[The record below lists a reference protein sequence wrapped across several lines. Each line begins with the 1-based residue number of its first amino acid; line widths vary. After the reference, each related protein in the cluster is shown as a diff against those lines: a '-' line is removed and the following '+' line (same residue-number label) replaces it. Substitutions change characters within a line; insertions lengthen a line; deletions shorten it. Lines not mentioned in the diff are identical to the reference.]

1 MGLSPRLMT
10 PHRLLFVALFV
21 VTSARA
27 GAAEK
32 YVLISPAGPIGT
44 LTIEQKAGVVSNTW
58 NVDDN
63 GRGSKL
69 VERAVLEKDGRP
81 RTWELEGKGWFGAPV
96 KERFAIEGGKAQW
109 ISLDDHGEADGKDA
123 LYLVNN
129 GTPYSLA
136 VYLKVLLASKGLT
149 HAVLPSG
156 TLRLEKLREVEVGA
170 GKTKEKLTAYAL
182 WGLDLAP
189 SFLLARKN
197 QLVASLSPGWVTVE
211 ERHQADYEALST
223 LATELSGA
231 AMQKLT
237 STVRHPI
244 EGALWITNVHVFD
257 SETGKVGPLT
267 SVGVFRDR
275 IVAVGEPAPAD
286 AQRVD
291 GGGGTLLPGL
301 IDSHAH
307 LGIWDGPLHLAS
319 GVTFARDPGNDNAQL
334 LSLEQHLTRGDFV
347 GPRVKRSGFLEG
359 QSQFSAHLGFVIDS
373 EQQALEKVRW
383 YADHGF
389 WGVKIYNSMN
399 PDFVKGIAAEA
410 HRLGLHVSGHVPAFM
425 SSTRALEDGYDEIN
439 HINQLVLSLMIDV
452 AKEDTRT
459 PLRFTALGERSAKLD
474 LKGEPF
480 QKLVKL
486 LKDKKATLEPTMA
499 TFASLVLARP
509 GTVTRVDAAWLS
521 HAPATVQRARATAL
535 LDVPAEKFPLYDAS
549 WKRLGEALL
558 ALHQAGVPLVPG
570 TDDVAGLML
579 HSELEEWV
587 KAGISP
593 ADTLRAATLGGARF
607 LGLEVQQGTIARGK
621 RADLYLVEGDP
632 TQDISVIRKGRLT
645 LEDGVFYYPDELH
658 QALGI
663 TPFAAR
669 AVVKDSGK

>member
-1 MGLSPRLMT
+1 MP
-10 PHRLLFVALFV
+10 PFRLLVAMLLV
-21 VTSARA
+21 VTSLRSL
-27 GAAEK
+27 AAEK

-44 LTIEQKAGVVSNTW
+44 LTVEDKAGVISNVW
-58 NVDDN
+58 NADDN

-69 VERAVLEKDGRP
+69 VEHLVLEKDGRP
-81 RTWELEGKGWFGAPV
+81 RSWELEGKGWYGAPV
-96 KERFAIEGGKAQW
+96 KERFLIEGGKAKW
-109 ISLDDHGEADGKDA
+109 TSLDDHGEADAKDA
-123 LYLVNN
+123 LYLTNN
-129 GTPYSLA
+129 GTPYSVA

-156 TLRLEKLREVEVGA
+156 SLRLEKVREVEIGS
-170 GKTKEKLTAYAL
+170 GKTKEKVIAYAL
-182 WGLDLAP
+182 WGLDLTP
-189 SFLLARKN
+189 SFLLARRS
-197 QLVASLSPGWVTVE
+197 QLVASISPGWVFVE
-211 ERHQADYEALST
+211 EKHQPDFQALSD

-237 STVRHPI
+237 TSVRHPI
-244 EGALWITNVHVFD
+244 DGALWITNVHVFD
-257 SETGKVGPLT
+257 SETGKVGPIT
-267 SVGVFRDR
+267 TVGVFREL

-286 AQRVD
+286 AQVVD

-301 IDSHAH
+301 IDAHAH

-319 GVTFARDPGNDNAQL
+319 GVTLARDPGNDNAQL

-347 GPRVKRSGFLEG
+347 GPRVKSSGFLEG
-359 QSQFSAHLGFVIDS
+359 QSQFSAHLGFVIS
-373 EQQALEKVRW
+373 TEQEAREKVRW
-383 YADHGF
+383 YAAHGY

-399 PDFVKGIAAEA
+399 PEFVKGIAAEA

-439 HINQLVLSLMIDV
+439 HINQLLLSLMIDV

-459 PLRFTALGERSAKLD
+459 PFRFTALGERSAKLD

-480 QKLVKL
+480 LKLVKL
-486 LKDKKATLEPTMA
+486 MKDKKASLDPTMA
-499 TFASLVLARP
+499 TFSNLVQAKPGVVTPADSHWLA
-509 GTVTRVDAAWLS
+509 
-521 HAPATVQRARATAL
+521 HAPASVQRARATLL
-535 LDVPAEKFPLYDAS
+535 LDVPAEKFPLYEAS

-558 ALHQAGVPLVPG
+558 AVHRAGVPLVPG
-570 TDDVAGLML
+570 TDDTPGLML

-607 LGLEVQQGTIARGK
+607 LGLEAQQGTIARGK

-632 TQDISVIRKGRLT
+632 TQDINLIRQGRLT
-645 LEDGVFYYPDELH
+645 LEDGAFYYPDELH

-669 AVVKDSGK
+669 AVVKNSGQ